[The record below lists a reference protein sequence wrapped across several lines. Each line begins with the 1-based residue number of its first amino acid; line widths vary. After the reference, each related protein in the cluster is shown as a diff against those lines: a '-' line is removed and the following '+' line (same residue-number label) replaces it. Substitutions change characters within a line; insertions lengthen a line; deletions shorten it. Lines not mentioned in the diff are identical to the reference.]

1 MHTLHDTHTI
11 CDKVGYQVSLLI
23 NKTLEEL
30 EQAREEGDE
39 YGVKML
45 ELALSLILEQVEPI
59 EE

>member
-11 CDKVGYQVSLLI
+11 CNKLGYQVSLLI
-23 NKTLEEL
+23 NKTLDEL

-39 YGVKML
+39 YGIKML
-45 ELALSLILEQVEPI
+45 ELALSLMLEQVEPI

>member
-1 MHTLHDTHTI
+1 M
-11 CDKVGYQVSLLI
+11 I
-23 NKTLEEL
+23 NKTLDEL

>member
-1 MHTLHDTHTI
+1 MYTLHDTHTM
-11 CDKVGYQVSLLI
+11 CNKVGYQVSLLI

>member
-11 CDKVGYQVSLLI
+11 CDKIGYQISLLI

-39 YGVKML
+39 HGVKML
-45 ELALSLILEQVEPI
+45 NLALSLILEQVEPI

>member
-1 MHTLHDTHTI
+1 MRTLHDTHTI

-23 NKTLEEL
+23 NKTLDEL

-39 YGVKML
+39 YGIKML

>member
-1 MHTLHDTHTI
+1 MHTIHDTHTI
-11 CDKVGYQVSLLI
+11 CNKLGYQVSLLI
-23 NKTLEEL
+23 DKTLDEL

-45 ELALSLILEQVEPI
+45 ELALSLMLEQVEPI

>member
-23 NKTLEEL
+23 NKTLDEL

>member
-1 MHTLHDTHTI
+1 MHTLHDHHTI

-23 NKTLEEL
+23 NKTLDEL